1 MAANIKFLLERYGKM
16 KTLRSPF
23 DRDLLDIRD
32 LVRPIT
38 VSFNN
43 ITGQFNM
50 TRPELMYDG
59 TAPQALEDLAGALAS
74 YLTNP
79 AERWFEIQLEGNYQA
94 SIDPESLAWL
104 EQTTE
109 IIYNQYRN
117 ENVNLN
123 ATLHECYL
131 DIGGFGTTCAYQEW
145 NQKLDCLSFS
155 SKPLAQCFFMEDN
168 TSHIDTVTRI
178 MTWTV
183 RQIKQEFGEVLP
195 KKLMEIKDQ
204 DQHCEV
210 LHFVFPRTDRIV
222 GKVDGANKPYA
233 SVWMCLTTEEILQEN
248 GYDSFPYHVGRWTKL
263 AGEIY
268 GRGPAKKCLPDIK
281 MLNQMEKTLL
291 KAGQKQVDPPLV
303 LRNEG
308 FLLPI
313 KTSPGALIY
322 KEDEEAQIT
331 PLRFE
336 GNLPWGEEKAEQKRR
351 FIEKCFCADWI
362 RMEKENVEM
371 TAYEVQDRRDEKL
384 RMLAPMLGR
393 LVNEL
398 HSPMI
403 ARSYFLLNQRGK
415 IPPAPMSLTGQH
427 LRVGYL
433 SPASRAQTGAK
444 ATLIS
449 RHLQDL
455 LPFAQTNPEILD
467 SINIDGVAREL
478 AIARGIPRTVL
489 RTEDEVAQI
498 REGRKQQQAMQQA
511 VGMAEPATKAIKNLA
526 DARAGGGGGIM

>member
-1 MAANIKFLLERYGKM
+1 MPANIDFLLERYEKM

-38 VSFNN
+38 VAFNN
-43 ITGQFNM
+43 ITGQYNM
-50 TRPELMYDG
+50 TRPETLYDG
-59 TAPQALEDLAGALAS
+59 TAPQALEDLAGALSS

-79 AERWFEIQLEGNYQA
+79 AERWFEIQLEGDYA
-94 SIDPESLAWL
+94 ATRDPDTLAWL
-104 EQTTE
+104 EQVTE

-117 ENVNLN
+117 ENVNIN

-168 TSHIDTVTRI
+168 TGRIDTVTRI

-204 DQHCEV
+204 DRPMEV
-210 LHFVFPRTDRIV
+210 LHFVFPRTDKIR
-222 GKVDGANKPYA
+222 GRVDGANKPFA
-233 SVWMCLTTEEILQEN
+233 SVWVCLTTQEVLFES

-313 KTSPGALIY
+313 KTAPGSLIY

-336 GNLPWGEEKAEQKRR
+336 GNLPWGEEKANQKRA

-393 LVNEL
+393 MVNEL

-403 ARSYFLLNQRGK
+403 ARSYFLLNQHNK
-415 IPPAPMSLTGQH
+415 IPPSPQMLQGRK

-478 AIARGIPRTVL
+478 ALARGIPRSVI
-489 RTEDEVAQI
+489 RSEEEVAQL
-498 REGRKQQQAMQQA
+498 RDSRKQMQQMQQVA
-511 VGMAEPATKAIKNLA
+511 GIAEPASKAIKNLA
-526 DARAGGGGGIM
+526 DAQAQGGGM